1 MLDIGIFPIL
11 YNGLGDVPPRLP
23 LSLRRFGP
31 PPNTW
36 FLGPTQVHTRVHTP
50 NSAVWKYGFEN
61 WINLFYFTFVFFLSL
76 LFTNHLQ
83 LSFCSILWHLG
94 LQLSKN
100 DTLMVLRVLIQATFL
115 LLFHSCYAVQNSTI
129 VGLVEV
135 FPAEIPSDST

>member
-1 MLDIGIFPIL
+1 MFLL
-11 YNGLGDVPPRLP
+11 VPAYPGCPGSKAIKR
-23 LSLRRFGP
+23 SL
-31 PPNTW
+31 
-36 FLGPTQVHTRVHTP
+36 
-50 NSAVWKYGFEN
+50 
-61 WINLFYFTFVFFLSL
+61 
-76 LFTNHLQ
+76 
-83 LSFCSILWHLG
+83 LG